1 VSVDATPQGGRRGW
15 RRGPVDQRG
24 PAQRAA
30 RELWHLGPLWFMS
43 NVQIATLA
51 IGVLEVITGGI
62 PGLVTHRSRSAPSPD
77 PPYVQRLGLLPHL
90 PPDVTVRKTL

>member
-51 IGVLEVITGGI
+51 TGVLEVVTGDI
-62 PGLVTHRSRSAPSPD
+62 PGLVTHRSRHDPQCAEPGSA
-77 PPYVQRLGLLPHL
+77 
-90 PPDVTVRKTL
+90 VRPAARTAPATCRRT